1 MGVLDDLGDDL
12 GKLKDGLDSGLRI
25 VEHGVDAGKRVVGEG
40 VDWGTDRLGE
50 GLDRVGLKGAADAVE
65 DWGDELASDLGA
77 TPGEQ
82 QLGQTGEA
90 GELVHGNP
98 ERIRSSAAHLRDFS
112 TAFDKVGSGMKK
124 VDSSRW
130 RGEGG
135 DTFREKF
142 GVHPAKWLRAADACE
157 TAAGALES
165 YADTVTWAQGQ
176 AQEAIALYRRGRRAS
191 EQAVEAHNERVDAYN
206 ARIGAG
212 QDPGPAPGPFR
223 DPGKETVRQAREKLA
238 EARRQRNTAASDAER
253 SIRKALA
260 HAPAEPPPL
269 ERIGNNLVDGFI
281 AGNIESTHLVGGVV
295 KGTAG
300 LLTFVRGVNPV
311 DPYNLTHPAEYLENT
326 SMTLSGLVSTV
337 AHPDRA
343 VTAAVEGFKKD
354 PSEFIGRLVPELL
367 GTKGAGVAR
376 GGLRLAV
383 REGVEGGVGTGIRD
397 GVEAGARPRSPL
409 DDATGTHRPDSP
421 GEGFGYRP
429 QVTNDVWDGLSPEQR
444 HQVAAAELEQGA
456 RSFAD
461 PDAAISYGRDNW
473 NRYVDDLPPET
484 RQALRDYTGEPPYP
498 GAPGYATYREM
509 NGFLRGDPELGTPEV
524 LNNIREVDRALAGN
538 PLPEDVMVV
547 RGSGV
552 NHIDFDDVDDLVGR
566 TVTDPAYTSTSLG
579 NHPVPSFEGK
589 EAVLRL
595 RVPEGTHAAWVERVS
610 DFGVI
615 ERELLLGRGMRYKVT
630 RAFADDTGQLQIYG
644 EVLPRD

>member
-12 GKLKDGLDSGLRI
+12 GKLKDGLNSGLRV
-25 VEHGVDAGKRVVGEG
+25 VEHGIDAGKRVVGEG

-50 GLDRVGLKGAADAVE
+50 GLDGVGLKGAADAVE

-82 QLGQTGEA
+82 QLGRTEEA
-90 GELVHGNP
+90 DELIHGNP
-98 ERIRSSAAHLRDFS
+98 ERIRSSAKHLRDFS

-124 VDSSRW
+124 VDSSSW

-157 TAAGALES
+157 TAAGALEA

-176 AQEAIALYRRGRRAS
+176 AQEAIALYQRGRRAS
-191 EQAVEAHNERVDAYN
+191 EQAVEDHNKQVDAYN
-206 ARIGAG
+206 ARIKAE
-212 QDPGPAPGPFR
+212 QNPGPAPGPFH
-223 DPGKETVRQAREKLA
+223 DPGKETVRQARERLA
-238 EARRQRNTAASDAER
+238 EARKQRNTAAADAER

-269 ERIGNNLVDGFI
+269 ERIGNNLLDGFI

-300 LLTFVRGVNPV
+300 LLNFVRGINPV

-383 REGVEGGVGTGIRD
+383 KEGVETGVKTGLRE
-397 GVEAGARPRSPL
+397 GAEAGARPRSPL
-409 DDATGTHRPDSP
+409 DDAAGTHRPDSP
-421 GEGFGYRP
+421 GDGFDYRS
-429 QVTNDVWDGLSPEQR
+429 QVTNDVWDGLSVEQR
-444 HQVAAAELEQGA
+444 HQVAAAELERGA

-484 RQALRDYTGEPPYP
+484 RQALRDYTGEPPYT
-498 GAPGYATYREM
+498 GAPGYATYQEI
-509 NGFLRGDPELGTPEV
+509 NGFLRGKPQLGTPEV
-524 LNNIREVDRALAGN
+524 LNNIREIDSALAGN
-538 PLPEDVMVV
+538 PLPEDVMIV

-566 TVTDPAYTSTSLG
+566 TVSDAGYTSTSLG

-589 EAVLRL
+589 DAVLRL

-610 DFGVI
+610 DFGVT
-615 ERELLLGRGMRYKVT
+615 ERELLLGRGMSYKVT
-630 RAFADDTGQLQIYG
+630 RAFADDKGQLQIYG
-644 EVLPRD
+644 EVIPRD

>member
-112 TAFDKVGSGMKK
+112 AAFDKVGSGMKK

-300 LLTFVRGVNPV
+300 LLTFVRGVSPV

-383 REGVEGGVGTGIRD
+383 REGVEGGVGKTMPSGTKLAD
-397 GVEAGARPRSPL
+397 EAPGAVPKDWSDL
-409 DDATGTHRPDSP
+409 
-421 GEGFGYRP
+421 
-429 QVTNDVWDGLSPEQR
+429 
-444 HQVAAAELEQGA
+444 A
-456 RSFAD
+456 RSTD
-461 PDAAISYGRDNW
+461 HVKEKAIHYES
-473 NRYVDDLPPET
+473 VAPEKA
-484 RQALRDYTGEPPYP
+484 QDFLDSEYPWLRDVNNKDN
-498 GAPGYATYREM
+498 PGYMDNCSHNVVT
-509 NGFLRGDPELGTPEV
+509 
-524 LNNIREVDRALAGN
+524 VDRRLDGI
-538 PLPEDVMVV
+538 DV
-547 RGSGV
+547 SAAPKQQPD
-552 NHIDFDDVDDLVGR
+552 HIPPR
-566 TVTDPAYTSTSLG
+566 AAR
-579 NHPVPSFEGK
+579 NEGQGK
-589 EAVLRL
+589 GTLRHGQQL
-595 RVPEGTHAAWVERVS
+595 R
-610 DFGVI
+610 
-615 ERELLLGRGMRYKVT
+615 
-630 RAFADDTGQLQIYG
+630 
-644 EVLPRD
+644 